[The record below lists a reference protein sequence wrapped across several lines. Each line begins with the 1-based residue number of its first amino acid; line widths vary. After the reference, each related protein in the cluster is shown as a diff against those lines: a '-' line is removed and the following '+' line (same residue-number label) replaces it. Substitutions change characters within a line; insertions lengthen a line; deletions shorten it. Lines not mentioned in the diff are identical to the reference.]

1 MLLDTVEIVSVE
13 DGGYYSSAYT
23 SGSTVNVTLQR
34 GGDFAS
40 CEGILF
46 WEDSM
51 ADEAFD
57 EWVACAIE
65 GEEGYTAMLVEE
77 GRTVMYNGT
86 TGKEIL

>member
-13 DGGYYSSAYT
+13 DGGYYSDAYT

-40 CEGILF
+40 CDGILF

-51 ADEAFD
+51 AEEAFD
-57 EWVACAIE
+57 EWVALAMD
-65 GEEGYTAMLVEE
+65 GEEGYTAMITGDSV
-77 GRTVMYNGT
+77 T
-86 TGKEIL
+86 TLYGGQA

>member
-13 DGGYYSSAYT
+13 DGGYYSDAYT

-40 CEGILF
+40 CDGILI

-51 ADEAFD
+51 AEEAFD
-57 EWVACAIE
+57 EWVACAVA
-65 GEEGYTAMLVEE
+65 GEEGYTAMLTEDGV
-77 GRTVMYNGT
+77 T
-86 TGKEIL
+86 TLYGEQ